1 MYISTTYISI
11 STIAINYKAF
21 IELSQERRGI
31 ILISRRKLFA
41 NNLFAVIIITY
52 YLSR

>member
-1 MYISTTYISI
+1 MYV
-11 STIAINYKAF
+11 STIAINYKEF
-21 IELSQERRGI
+21 LELSQERRGV

-52 YLSR
+52 LSR